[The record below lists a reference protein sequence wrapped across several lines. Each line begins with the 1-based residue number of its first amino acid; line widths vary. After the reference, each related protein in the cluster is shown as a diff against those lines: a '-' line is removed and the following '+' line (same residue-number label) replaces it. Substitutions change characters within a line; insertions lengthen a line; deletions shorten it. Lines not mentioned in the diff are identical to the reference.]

1 MSSRSRRDSQEL
13 MRAYTLLGQRVARKD
28 RQLAELSCMEP
39 SIREM
44 VGFID
49 SYNELNGTN
58 EYQSEKKA
66 LIKLGRATWPRKEL
80 TDLALRVG
88 DQTVYASFGD
98 DKAESEEDG
107 DSI

>member
-1 MSSRSRRDSQEL
+1 MSNRRDTQEL

-28 RQLAELSCMEP
+28 IQMAQLSCMDP
-39 SIREM
+39 DVREI

-49 SYNELNGTN
+49 CYNELYNLN
-58 EYQSEKKA
+58 EFQEERNA

-88 DQTVYASFGD
+88 DNVHYGSFT
-98 DKAESEEDG
+98 ESDSEDE
-107 DSI
+107 

>member
-1 MSSRSRRDSQEL
+1 MSSRKRGDTQEL

-28 RQLAELSCMEP
+28 HQLAELSCMNP
-39 SIREM
+39 TIREF

-49 SYNELNGTN
+49 SYNELYGTN
-58 EYQSEKKA
+58 EYQEEKRA

-88 DQTVYASFGD
+88 DQTVYASFGQD
-98 DKAESEEDG
+98 ETTEDG
-107 DSI
+107 EPL